1 MALNITLA
9 PEYGYCV
16 AAFFATMLC
25 NFFKVVTVVRARK
38 EYDVQYPNLYAPAG
52 HKYKKEFDCAQRQH
66 QQFLE
71 NVFLVTACM
80 FINGLYYPTLAACF
94 HMLFVIGHVVYTI
107 GYNTGNPK
115 NRMAGGLIGHLGDM
129 PQMILTGYVA
139 YLMIKQ
145 I

>member
-1 MALNITLA
+1 MGLLNTL
-9 PEYGYCV
+9 
-16 AAFFATMLC
+16 
-25 NFFKVVTVVRARK
+25 
-38 EYDVQYPNLYAPAG
+38 Q
-52 HKYKKEFDCAQRQH
+52 
-66 QQFLE
+66 
-71 NVFLVTACM
+71 VTACM